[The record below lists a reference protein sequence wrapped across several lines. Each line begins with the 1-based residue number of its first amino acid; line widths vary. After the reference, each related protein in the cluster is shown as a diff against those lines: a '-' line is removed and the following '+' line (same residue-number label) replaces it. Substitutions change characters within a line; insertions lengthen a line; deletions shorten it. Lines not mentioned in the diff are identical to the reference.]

1 MTPIGEDKSD
11 IRRHIDGLIDECIV
25 PVMNEKGYNVNVAHR
40 MAQPGSIN
48 NQVIAELYYSNLVI
62 ANLSG
67 LNPNVMYELAIR
79 HCLRKP
85 VIIIMEKGSGKI
97 PFDTITE
104 RTVFYS
110 NDF

>member
-1 MTPIGEDKSD
+1 
-11 IRRHIDGLIDECIV
+11 
-25 PVMNEKGYNVNVAHR
+25 MNEKGYNVNVAHR